1 MNELMKRET
10 KSIGQIIRENQNVK
24 TLYLDDLIEYY
35 EHNKTL
41 NKLKEPVAIVKNY
54 KVMCELLKEFEKS
67 GASKRAQQTE
77 WKRYIDFEREGQRYI
92 IKEIYDIPLPQGY
105 YKNPIDTFNE
115 FLICLYIKESN
126 EKYPEQ
132 KGLVC
137 GTRKL
142 AEKLGLINEKYDEY
156 RNKKNRLVYEIKE
169 PKTEK
174 EFINHLNIVNKVYE
188 DLPHKY
194 KYRLEKAI
202 KDLEKR
208 SLILREVVYYGEKI
222 KLNIDKD
229 KTIYEVIEDNTTMDI
244 YGDKIKDGYKIMLD
258 GDTIVVPLT
267 DDEKEKYLTISKNL
281 RNNYLKKNAKNNMD
295 VCETIKDLYDLG
307 INYQTRKSY
316 IDEYY
321 ERLEEEIKKKMGYKT
336 IFKAYRLYFHPQY
349 IEDESWKLFN
359 KLECI
364 ENNNRLFL
372 EKAIK
377 NTENKAKREILKI
390 NESNLPEDIKKEKI
404 NKINEDKEN
413 TIDILE
419 VLIDIGDMKN
429 FIDKEGHKK

>member
-267 DDEKEKYLTISKNL
+267 DDEKEKYLTISRNL

>member
-1 MNELMKRET
+1 MNELMERET

-24 TLYLDDLIEYY
+24 TLYLDDLVEYY
-35 EHNKTL
+35 ENNKTL
-41 NKLKEPVAIVKNY
+41 NKLKEEVAIVKNY
-54 KVMCELLKEFEKS
+54 KIMCELLKEFEKS

-77 WKRYIDFEREGQRYI
+77 WKRYIDFEREGQKYI
-92 IKEIYDIPLPQGY
+92 IKEIYDIPLPKGY

-137 GTRKL
+137 GTRRL

-169 PKTEK
+169 PKDEK
-174 EFINHLNIVNKVYE
+174 EFINHLNVVNKVYE

-202 KDLEKR
+202 KDLEIR
-208 SLILREVVYYGEKI
+208 SLILREIVYYGEKI
-222 KLNIDKD
+222 KLNIDSD
-229 KTIYEVIEDNTTMDI
+229 KTIYEVLEDNTTMDI

-267 DDEKEKYLTISKNL
+267 DDEKEKYLAISKTL
-281 RNNYLKKNAKNNMD
+281 RNNYLKKNAKNKTE

-307 INYQTRKSY
+307 INHQTRQSY

-349 IEDESWKLFN
+349 IEDESWKLLN

-364 ENNNRLFL
+364 ENNNKLFL

-390 NESNLPEDIKKEKI
+390 NESNLAEDTKKEKI
-404 NKINEDKEN
+404 NKIKEDKEN

>member
-10 KSIGQIIRENQNVK
+10 KSIGQIIRENQNIK

-35 EHNKTL
+35 ENNKTL
-41 NKLKEPVAIVKNY
+41 NKLKETVAIVKNY

-77 WKRYIDFEREGQRYI
+77 WKRYIDFEREGQKYI

-137 GTRKL
+137 GTRRL

-156 RNKKNRLVYEIKE
+156 RNKKNRLVYEITK
-169 PKTEK
+169 PKNEK
-174 EFINHLNIVNKVYE
+174 EFINHLNVVNKVYE

-222 KLNIDKD
+222 QLNINKD
-229 KTIYEVIEDNTTMDI
+229 KTIYEVLEDNTTMDI

-258 GDTIVVPLT
+258 GNTIVVPLT
-267 DDEKEKYLTISKNL
+267 DDEKEKYLTISKTL
-281 RNNYLKKNAKNNMD
+281 RNNYLKKNSKNKTD

-390 NESNLPEDIKKEKI
+390 NESNLAEDIKKEKI

-419 VLIDIGDMKN
+419 ILIDIGDMKN